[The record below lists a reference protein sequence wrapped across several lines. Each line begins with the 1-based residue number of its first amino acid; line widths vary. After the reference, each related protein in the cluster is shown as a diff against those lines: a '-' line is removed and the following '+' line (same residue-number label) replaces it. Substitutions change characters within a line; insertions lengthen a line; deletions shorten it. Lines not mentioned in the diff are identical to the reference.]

1 MENKSLNIENKI
13 LLPTS
18 LLNDIEF
25 DEFDQGL
32 QLMDKNETKGFSI
45 QR

>member
-13 LLPTS
+13 LLPTF

-32 QLMDKNETKGFSI
+32 QLMDKNETKGSSI